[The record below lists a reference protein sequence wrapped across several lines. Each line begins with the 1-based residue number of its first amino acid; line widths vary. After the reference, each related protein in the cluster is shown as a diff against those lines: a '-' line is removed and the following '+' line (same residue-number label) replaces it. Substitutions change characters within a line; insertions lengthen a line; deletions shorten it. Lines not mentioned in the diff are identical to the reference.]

1 MKDSSFGYEKRK
13 RLLLIYVSDYITT
26 NVHCEHLFDQN
37 FHINFDICPKKG
49 PGPFL
54 GKPLQTA
61 FYQMFQEFL
70 SFCDQV
76 DFCQLLSTCLIN

>member
-13 RLLLIYVSDYITT
+13 RLLLISVSDYIII
-26 NVHCEHLFDQN
+26 NVHCEHLIEQI
-37 FHINFDICPKKG
+37 FHIIFDICPKRG

-76 DFCQLLSTCLIN
+76 DFCQLLALVL

>member
-49 PGPFL
+49 PRPIL
-54 GKPLQTA
+54 SKPLQTA

-76 DFCQLLSTCLIN
+76 DFCQLLSACLIN